1 MLIAQEPNS
10 MRTPETQPR
19 DFLQYFSLAPIL
31 AIVSVSVAI
40 STWIIINYFLADILF
55 HPVPW

>member
-1 MLIAQEPNS
+1 
-10 MRTPETQPR
+10 MRTPETQPG

-40 STWIIINYFLADILF
+40 SNWIIINYFLADILF